1 MELAQTLAVWA
12 LPVLFAVTVHEAAHG
27 YAALRC
33 GDPTARDAGRLT
45 LNPLPHVHWFGT
57 VALPLLLVALAGV
70 AAGWAKPV
78 PVDPARLR
86 RPRPD
91 LALVAAAGPAANAL
105 MLLLW
110 AALGA
115 AALRLDAPLLLAAA
129 QAGIIVNALL
139 LLINLLPIPP
149 LDGAQVLGA
158 LLPPR
163 LAARWRAAGR
173 WLLLPALALILLGFQ
188 QGFLLAPLAALI
200 GAAHALFGLPWG
212 PPA

>member
-1 MELAQTLAVWA
+1 MGLAQTLAVWA

-27 YAALRC
+27 WAALRC

-45 LNPLPHVHWFGT
+45 LNPVPHVHWFGT
-57 VALPLLLVALAGV
+57 LALPLSLAVLAGFAV
-70 AAGWAKPV
+70 GWAKPV

-91 LALVAAAGPAANAL
+91 MAKVAAAGPAANAL
-105 MLLLW
+105 MLLGW
-110 AALGA
+110 GALGA
-115 AALRLDAPLLLAAA
+115 LALRLQAPFLLAAA

-139 LLINLLPIPP
+139 LAVNLLPVPP
-149 LDGAQVLGA
+149 LDGARVLGA
-158 LLPPR
+158 LLPPG
-163 LAARWRAAGR
+163 LAARWDAAGR
-173 WLLLPALALILLGFQ
+173 WLLLPALALVFLGFQ

>member
-1 MELAQTLAVWA
+1 MGLAQTLAVWA

-27 YAALRC
+27 WAALRC

-45 LNPLPHVHWFGT
+45 LNPVPHVHWFGT
-57 VALPLLLVALAGV
+57 LALPLSLAVLAGFAV
-70 AAGWAKPV
+70 GWAKPV

-91 LALVAAAGPAANAL
+91 MAKVAAAGPAANAL
-105 MLLLW
+105 MLLGW
-110 AALGA
+110 GALGA
-115 AALRLDAPLLLAAA
+115 LALRLQAPFLLAAA

-139 LLINLLPIPP
+139 LAVNLLPVPP
-149 LDGAQVLGA
+149 LDGARVLGA
-158 LLPPR
+158 LLPPG
-163 LAARWRAAGR
+163 LAARWEAAGR
-173 WLLLPALALILLGFQ
+173 WLLLPALALVFLGFQ

>member
-1 MELAQTLAVWA
+1 MGLAQTLAVWA

-27 YAALRC
+27 WAALRC

-45 LNPLPHVHWFGT
+45 LNPVPHVHWFGT
-57 VALPLLLVALAGV
+57 LALPLSLAVLAGFAV
-70 AAGWAKPV
+70 GWAKPV

-91 LALVAAAGPAANAL
+91 MAKVAAAGPAANAL
-105 MLLLW
+105 MLLGW
-110 AALGA
+110 GALGA
-115 AALRLDAPLLLAAA
+115 LALRLQAPFLLAAA

-139 LLINLLPIPP
+139 LAVNLLPVPP
-149 LDGAQVLGA
+149 LDGARVLGA
-158 LLPPR
+158 LLPPG
-163 LAARWRAAGR
+163 LAARWDAAGR
-173 WLLLPALALILLGFQ
+173 WLLLPALALVFLGFQ

-200 GAAHALFGLPWG
+200 GAAHTLFGLPWG